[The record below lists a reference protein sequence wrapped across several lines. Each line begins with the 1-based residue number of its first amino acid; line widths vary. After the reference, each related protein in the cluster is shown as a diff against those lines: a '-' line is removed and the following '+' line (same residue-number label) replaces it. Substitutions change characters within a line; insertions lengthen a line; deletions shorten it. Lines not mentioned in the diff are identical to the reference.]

1 MVYSF
6 TYSTTT
12 LGQLPEAEQE
22 LCRKA
27 IEATRNSYAPYSNY
41 HVGAAI
47 RLANGCI
54 VTGANQE
61 NASYPCGTCAERTA
75 LHYAQS
81 TYPTESIEAIAIAA
95 EPQPSDTTT
104 APPYPCGLC
113 RQTLVE
119 AEQRQ
124 DTPITVIVI
133 TQEEVVVFS
142 SASCLLPFAFNA

>member
-81 TYPTESIEAIAIAA
+81 AYPTEPIEAIAIAA
-95 EPQPSDTTT
+95 EAKASDAT
-104 APPYPCGLC
+104 APPPYPCGLC
-113 RQTLVE
+113 RQALVE
-119 AEQRQ
+119 AERRQ
-124 DTPITVIVI
+124 DAPIKVIVV
-133 TQEEVVVFS
+133 TSEKVLVFS
-142 SASCLLPFAFNA
+142 SASCLLPFAF